1 MAVDREIAGRCTCP
15 ICGAP
20 AQDVRVNV
28 NQKLYGY
35 CDNGCSF
42 KFNSVQ
48 SKQFLP
54 QLRAGRSVATA
65 NGITIFSTK
74 KGTLENAENKE
85 HGADYRRN
93 INAAAARDTAAGAAN
108 TRTDTS
114 AERRKPDTAATSAG
128 NSARGFLA
136 SWFGDDD
143 SDD

>member
-65 NGITIFSTK
+65 NGITIFSTVK
-74 KGTLENAENKE
+74 KGLEYAENKE

-93 INAAAARDTAAGAAN
+93 IDRAAGSTAAGAAN

-114 AERRKPDTAATSAG
+114 AERRKPDTAAASTG

-136 SWFGDDD
+136 AWFGDDD
-143 SDD
+143 ADD

>member
-54 QLRAGRSVATA
+54 LLRAGRNVATA
-65 NGITIFSTK
+65 NGVTIFSTVK
-74 KGTLENAENKE
+74 KGVENAENK
-85 HGADYRRN
+85 GNGTNTQRN
-93 INAAAARDTAAGAAN
+93 IGTGNDRAGSAAAADRGNFDT
-108 TRTDTS
+108 
-114 AERRKPDTAATSAG
+114 ERRKPDTAATANG
-128 NSARGFLA
+128 KPARGFFAAWL
-136 SWFGDDD
+136 GDDD
-143 SDD
+143 DD

>member
-74 KGTLENAENKE
+74 KGILENAENKE
-85 HGADYRRN
+85 HGADNRRN
-93 INAAAARDTAAGAAN
+93 INAAAARVAEPAAIAGADTN
-108 TRTDTS
+108 TG
-114 AERRKPDTAATSAG
+114 RRKPDTAATSTG

-143 SDD
+143 ADD

>member
-74 KGTLENAENKE
+74 KGTLENAENQE
-85 HGADYRRN
+85 YGADYRRN
-93 INAAAARDTAAGAAN
+93 INAAAARVTVAAASAGADTNTGRRKSDTAAAS
-108 TRTDTS
+108 T
-114 AERRKPDTAATSAG
+114 G
-128 NSARGFLA
+128 NSARGLLA

-143 SDD
+143 ADD